1 MTEGT
6 DAQEASIDIS
16 AVTTIDGAID
26 VLKQHY
32 NDQYDIRLVPSVL
45 VLGDSH
51 RCRATIRVNHG
62 EYSSLAETYLEAILD
77 AVSQVLK
84 ASR

>member
-26 VLKQHY
+26 ILKEHYTDEYDVL
-32 NDQYDIRLVPSVL
+32 LVPNVG
-45 VLGDSH
+45 LGDELP
-51 RCRATIRVNHG
+51 CRVTIRVGHG
-62 EYSSLAETYLEAILD
+62 SFSYAADTYLD
-77 AVSQVLK
+77 AVLGALSDVLQ
-84 ASR
+84 ASG